1 MKMDLISIVEHKHL
15 SNKTEPIV
23 VALSGGVDSMVL
35 FDILYKLN
43 PNLIIAH
50 VNHNKRKESKAEYAY
65 IQKMAKKYGVRF
77 EGYTLSEQEQSNF
90 QHDSRL
96 KRYDFFRAIAGKY
109 KATKIAV
116 AHHLDDQVETVL
128 MRIVRGT
135 SFSGYTGIKEI
146 RVDRN
151 VSIIRPLMNVKKEDI
166 IAYANEHNIE
176 FFEDSS
182 NHEDVYT
189 RNRFRNTIIPLLR
202 EENPNLDSKIIQLA
216 EYIDSADELIEE
228 LKNTF
233 IKDFSMYNHVS
244 LHDFNKLNRIVKI
257 KVIKHMVNATT
268 SNQVEIS
275 YEQYKQII
283 DMCLSEEP
291 NQRISL
297 SDDYDFVKEY
307 EVIYVSKLEEIIPIM
322 IKVDKVG
329 EYFVSDEKSFVF
341 SFDKIEQ
348 NISNYFELCYN
359 KLVFPLYI
367 RQRQNGDKMS
377 LTVGTKK
384 VKDILIDQKVP
395 KSIRDRLLV
404 IASEDEVLWIPG
416 IKKAHVNRDCNE
428 KIYIYEVD

>member
-1 MKMDLISIVEHKHL
+1 MKTDLVSIVKNKKIVL
-15 SNKTEPIV
+15 KTEPIV

-35 FDILYKLN
+35 FDILTKLN
-43 PNLIIAH
+43 SNVVIAH
-50 VNHNKRKESKAEYAY
+50 VNHNKRPESIDEYEY
-65 IQKMAKKYGVRF
+65 IQKMAKKRGVKF
-77 EGYTLSEQEQSNF
+77 EGYTMSEHEQSNF
-90 QHDSRL
+90 QHDSRM

-109 KATKIAV
+109 KAKKIAV

-151 VSIIRPLMNVKKEDI
+151 VSIIRPLMNIKKEDI
-166 IAYANEHNIE
+166 IDYAKEHKIE
-176 FFEDSS
+176 YFEDSS
-182 NHEDVYT
+182 NREDIYT
-189 RNRFRNTIIPLLR
+189 RNRFRNSIIPLLR
-202 EENPNLDSKIIQLA
+202 EENPNLDRKIIQLA

-228 LKNTF
+228 IKNTF
-233 IKDFSMYNHVS
+233 LKDFSMYNHVS
-244 LHDFNKLNRIVKI
+244 LVDFNKLNRIIKI
-257 KVIKHMVNATT
+257 KVITHMVNSTT

-275 YEQYKQII
+275 YEQYKLII
-283 DMCLSEEP
+283 DMCLGEEP

-297 SDDYDFVKEY
+297 SEEFDFVKEY
-307 EVIYVSKLEEIIPIM
+307 EVIYVSKLEEIVPIM
-322 IKVDKVG
+322 IKINKLG

-341 SFDKIEQ
+341 TQDKIEQ

-377 LTVGTKK
+377 LSVGTKK

-404 IASEDEVLWIPG
+404 IATDEEVLWIPG
-416 IKKAHVNRDCNE
+416 IKKAQTNRDCSE
-428 KIYIYEVD
+428 KIYIYEVN

>member
-1 MKMDLISIVEHKHL
+1 MQTDLVSIVKHKNL
-15 SNKTEPIV
+15 INKTEPIV

-35 FDILYKLN
+35 FDILSTLN
-43 PNLIIAH
+43 SHIVIAH
-50 VNHNKRKESKAEYAY
+50 VNHNKRPESIDEYNYIKA
-65 IQKMAKKYGVRF
+65 MAKKRKIPF
-77 EGYTLSEQEQSNF
+77 EGYTMGENEQSNF

-109 KATKIAV
+109 KAKKIAV

-146 RVDRN
+146 RIDRN
-151 VSIIRPLMNVKKEDI
+151 VSIIRPLMNIKKDDI
-166 IAYANEHNIE
+166 LAYAKDHNIDY
-176 FFEDSS
+176 FEDSS
-182 NHEDVYT
+182 NREDIYT
-189 RNRFRNTIIPLLR
+189 RNRFRNNIIPLLR
-202 EENPNLDSKIIQLA
+202 EENPNLDQKIIQLA
-216 EYIDSADELIEE
+216 EYIDSADELIEKI
-228 LKNTF
+228 KNEF
-233 IKDFSMYNHVS
+233 LHEFSMYNHVS
-244 LHDFNKLNRIVKI
+244 LVDFNKLNRIVKI
-257 KVIKHMVNATT
+257 KVIKHMVNSTT
-268 SNQVEIS
+268 DNQVEVS

-283 DMCLSEEP
+283 DMCLGEEP

-297 SDDYDFVKEY
+297 SETFDFVKEY
-307 EVIYVSKLEEIIPIM
+307 EVIYVSKLEEIVPMM

-377 LTVGTKK
+377 LKVGTKK

-404 IASEDEVLWIPG
+404 IATNEEVLWIPG
-416 IKKAHVNRDCNE
+416 IKKAHTNRDCNE
-428 KIYIYEVD
+428 KLYIYEVD